1 MGPLGEQLMAA
12 QDEIEPSIFPPRFA
26 EARGHVRKGIAQAAA
41 AGIGD
46 ATLVAVLFSEA
57 LPRLVDLYG
66 PSWVATMLT
75 RLSGEIAAG
84 DAPNTRRQ

>member
-1 MGPLGEQLMAA
+1 MGSLGERLMTA
-12 QDEIEPSIFPPRFA
+12 QDEVNPSVLPPRFVEARGYIRDGIA
-26 EARGHVRKGIAQAAA
+26 EARD
-41 AGIGD
+41 AGTGD
-46 ATLVAVLFSEA
+46 ATLAAVLFSEA

-84 DAPNTRRQ
+84 TAPNRRRQ

>member
-12 QDEIEPSIFPPRFA
+12 QDEIDPSVFPARFT
-26 EARGHVRKGIAQAAA
+26 EARGLLRRSITAARD

-46 ATLVAVLFSEA
+46 ATLAAVLFSEA

-75 RLSGEIAAG
+75 RLSDEIAAG
-84 DAPNTRRQ
+84 NAPNMRQQ

>member
-1 MGPLGEQLMAA
+1 MRLLGEPPLKA
-12 QDEIEPSIFPPRFA
+12 QDDVDPAALPPRFW
-26 EARGHVRKGIAQAAA
+26 EARGHVRGGIAQAAG

-46 ATLVAVLFSEA
+46 ATLAAVLFSEA

-75 RLSGEIAAG
+75 RLAGEIAAG
-84 DAPNTRRQ
+84 QAPSTRRQ